1 MKFKLTKLRLFLI
14 IITAIVL
21 STLGFTIK
29 EHFTGTADDAMDN
42 AKETR
47 AGPGRLASLA
57 EGSNY
62 DPFGNSPGHGVMTN
76 NRVDPFLDN
85 DYSKTIAGLEED
97 VVRDNGSRQRD
108 AAAAKSAGIDLS
120 KYILKSEI
128 VPPVC
133 PKCPDSRSCPRQKPC
148 PPCPPPGRCPE
159 ASFECKKVPSH
170 NAMNVNGT
178 GPGGTGEVDSGFD
191 NGNGN
196 SMSGGA
202 SGSGTSGSGTSGSG
216 TSGGSYGAPGNPS
229 SELPMPQL
237 NSFAKFN

>member
-21 STLGFTIK
+21 STLGFTLK

-57 EGSNY
+57 QGSNY
-62 DPFGNSPGHGVMTN
+62 DPFSNAPGHGVMT

-85 DYSKTIAGLEED
+85 DYSKTIAGLEEN
-97 VVRDNGSRQRD
+97 VVRDKGSRD

-148 PPCPPPGRCPE
+148 PPCPPPGKSWRRSRPCRTRPRRR
-159 ASFECKKVPSH
+159 AAPS
-170 NAMNVNGT
+170 A
-178 GPGGTGEVDSGFD
+178 
-191 NGNGN
+191 
-196 SMSGGA
+196 A
-202 SGSGTSGSGTSGSG
+202 ARR
-216 TSGGSYGAPGNPS
+216 APAAPRAGRP
-229 SELPMPQL
+229 PRR
-237 NSFAKFN
+237 

>member
-21 STLGFTIK
+21 STLGFTLK

-47 AGPGRLASLA
+47 VGPGRLASLA
-57 EGSNY
+57 EGSKY
-62 DPFGNSPGHGVMTN
+62 DPFSNAPGHGVMTN

-97 VVRDNGSRQRD
+97 VVRDKGSRRRD
-108 AAAAKSAGIDLS
+108 AAAAKAAGIDLS

-159 ASFECKKVPSH
+159 AAFECKKVPSH

-191 NGNGN
+191 NGN
-196 SMSGGA
+196 SMSGAGGA
-202 SGSGTSGSGTSGSG
+202 GGA
-216 TSGGSYGAPGNPS
+216 SGGSYGGPGNPS

>member
-62 DPFGNSPGHGVMTN
+62 DPFRNEPGDGIMTN

-97 VVRDNGSRQRD
+97 VVRDKGSRQRD
-108 AAAAKSAGIDLS
+108 AASAKSAGIDLS

-159 ASFECKKVPSH
+159 ASFECKKVPNH

-191 NGNGN
+191 NGSGN
-196 SMSGGA
+196 SMSGGSSSGA
-202 SGSGTSGSGTSGSG
+202 S
-216 TSGGSYGAPGNPS
+216 SGGSYGTPGNSS

>member
-21 STLGFTIK
+21 STLGFTLK

-57 EGSNY
+57 QGSNY
-62 DPFGNSPGHGVMTN
+62 DPFSNAPGHGVMT

-85 DYSKTIAGLEED
+85 DYSKTIAGLEEN
-97 VVRDNGSRQRD
+97 VVRDKGSRD

-159 ASFECKKVPSH
+159 AAFECKKVPSH

-191 NGNGN
+191 NG
-196 SMSGGA
+196 SGDATA
-202 SGSGTSGSGTSGSG
+202 SGSA
-216 TSGGSYGAPGNPS
+216 GGHGGPGNPS
-229 SELPMPQL
+229 SDLPMPQL

>member
-62 DPFGNSPGHGVMTN
+62 DPFGNPPGHGVMTN

-202 SGSGTSGSGTSGSG
+202 SGSGTSG
-216 TSGGSYGAPGNPS
+216 GSYGAPGNPS

>member
-21 STLGFTIK
+21 STLGFTLK

-42 AKETR
+42 TKER
-47 AGPGRLASLA
+47 RVGPGRLASLA
-57 EGSNY
+57 DGSNY
-62 DPFGNSPGHGVMTN
+62 DPFGNSQGDGVMTN

-97 VVRDNGSRQRD
+97 VVRDKGSRHID
-108 AAAAKSAGIDLS
+108 SAAAKSAGIDIS

-178 GPGGTGEVDSGFD
+178 GPGGTGEVDSGLD
-191 NGNGN
+191 NG
-196 SMSGGA
+196 SA
-202 SGSGTSGSGTSGSG
+202 SE
-216 TSGGSYGAPGNPS
+216 GSYGTPGNSS